1 MTTMGVQ
8 PDVSTPAV
16 TAATAAAPS
25 TAPPGSVPPAPV
37 GTRLGEHLLG
47 AGLITQEELE
57 AGLLRQSKTHMR
69 LGETLVDLGFVEEE
83 ELLPFIQRQLGM
95 PVVRLRDGMVDPQ
108 VVRIVPRH
116 VAEQFNVLAM
126 FCVRGTLTL
135 AMAEPQNLEQIDE
148 IERFTGLRVR
158 PVFAVRS
165 AIERMIRRVYEEG
178 FEVDAVTA
186 DISEDAVELEAVDL
200 SANFVDGLVDGSP
213 VINLVNYLIVQAI
226 RQSASDIHIE
236 PDRAHSI
243 VRFRVDGL
251 LREVLRPRR
260 DLHPAVVSRVKVMAK
275 MDIAEHRLP
284 QDGRLHVIV
293 EGREVDLRVSTMPTV
308 LGEKVVLRVLDRNRV
323 NFNLDL
329 LGLPADMIKP
339 LKQMLARP
347 YGLLLVTGPTGSGKT
362 TTLYSAIEL
371 IKSVQRNIVTVEDPV
386 EYQLELI
393 NQVQVDAAAQLSFSG
408 ALRSILRQD
417 PDVIMVGEVRDN
429 ETAKVAVQAALT
441 GHLVLSTLHT
451 NDAAGAVTR
460 LVDMSVEP
468 FKLAAALIGVVAQR
482 LVRTICPHCVTKYYP
497 RAELLHSINYRG
509 DYRRT
514 FARGEGCQACHDT
527 GFQGRI
533 GIYEVLGAGAELRA
547 LIAAGAS
554 VDAIREHHRT
564 AGGRS
569 LFQQGVE
576 LAEKEITSLEEV
588 IRVAFAD

>member
-1 MTTMGVQ
+1 MSTTRIDPEVT
-8 PDVSTPAV
+8 SPA
-16 TAATAAAPS
+16 APAAAEGVA
-25 TAPPGSVPPAPV
+25 APLPV
-37 GTRLGEHLLG
+37 GTRLGDHLVG

-57 AGLLRQSKTHMR
+57 AGLLRQSKTQTR

-83 ELLPFIQRQLGM
+83 EILPFIQRQIGM
-95 PVVRLRDGMVDPQ
+95 PVVRLRDGIVDPQ
-108 VVRIVPRH
+108 VVRVVPRH
-116 VAEQFNVLAM
+116 IAEQFSVLAM
-126 FCVRGTLTL
+126 FRVRGTLTL

-148 IERFTGLRVR
+148 IERITGLQVR
-158 PVFAVRS
+158 AVFAVRS
-165 AIERMIRRVYEEG
+165 VIERMIRRVYEEG

-186 DISEDAVELEAVDL
+186 DISEDAVELEAVDI
-200 SANFVDGLVDGSP
+200 STSTVDGLVDGSP

-226 RQSASDIHIE
+226 RQGASDIHIE
-236 PDRAHSI
+236 PSRVHSF

-293 EGREVDLRVSTMPTV
+293 EGREIDLRVSTMPTV
-308 LGEKVVLRVLDRNRV
+308 LGEKVVLRVLDKNRV

-339 LKQMLARP
+339 LKQMLTRP

-371 IKSVQRNIVTVEDPV
+371 IKSVHRNIVTVEDPV

-393 NQVQVDAAAQLSFSG
+393 NQVQVDSAAQLSFSG

-417 PDVIMVGEVRDN
+417 PDVIMVGEIRDN

-460 LVDMSVEP
+460 LVDMSVET
-468 FKLAAALIGVVAQR
+468 FKLSAALIGVVAQR
-482 LVRTICPHCVTKYYP
+482 LVRTICPHCITKYYP
-497 RAELLHSINYRG
+497 RAEILQSINYRG

-514 FARGEGCQACHDT
+514 FARGEGCQKCHDT

-533 GIYEVLGAGAELRA
+533 GIYEVLTTGPELRE
-547 LIAAGAS
+547 LIAAGAT
-554 VDAIREHHRT
+554 VDVIRQYHRKT
-564 AGGRS
+564 GGRS

-576 LAEKEITSLEEV
+576 MAEKEITSLDEV